1 MKRPLA
7 FLFMTMT
14 CVPAF
19 AETCHVQISSHESH
33 SSISQHIM
41 VRVER
46 AIEASHRLSP
56 AAGEHHDV
64 EFHLISAPSERRR
77 DASAEDPFRLFFV
90 LTDGHDKFL
99 SADAIRC
106 PEGPD
111 SCVISVMRQI
121 AEICGS
127 MPNNS
132 FKAKPLRGS
141 P

>member
-1 MKRPLA
+1 
-7 FLFMTMT
+7 
-14 CVPAF
+14 
-19 AETCHVQISSHESH
+19 
-33 SSISQHIM
+33 M

-46 AIEASHRLSP
+46 AIEASRRLSL
-56 AAGEHHDV
+56 AVAGGRHDV
-64 EFHLISAPSERRR
+64 KFHLISAPSEGTR
-77 DASAEDPFRLFFV
+77 DASAEGPFRLFFV

-111 SCVISVMRQI
+111 SCVVSVMRQI
-121 AEICGS
+121 GETCGS